1 MPSPSNPNPSNISP
15 TIGDEA
21 AFSEVV
27 RLIAASREKAFQAVN
42 TALIDLYWQIG
53 ATISRKIE
61 AAEWGD
67 GVVDRLAQFI
77 ARTEPGLRGF
87 TRRNLFR
94 MKQFYEAYREDSI
107 VSPLVAQLPWSHHLI
122 ILGQSKRPEER
133 EFYVRLAIRERWSK
147 RELERQFKTALFER
161 AVLSPPKV
169 SPLVTQTYPEALSVF
184 RDAYNVEFLGLPSVH
199 AEADLHRG
207 LLDKLKDF
215 LIELGRDFCFVGSEY
230 PLQVGDRDFALDLL
244 FFHRGLNCLVAI
256 ELKVGR
262 FEPEYLGKLN
272 FYLEA
277 LDRDVRKAH
286 EQPAIGVLLCA
297 SKNDEVVEYA
307 LSRSLSAAL
316 IAEYQTQLPDKKL
329 LQAKLHEFY
338 NQNAPDQP

>member
-1 MPSPSNPNPSNISP
+1 MPTHSNPDSLNLSS
-15 TIGDEA
+15 TAREDES
-21 AFSEVV
+21 FSEVV
-27 RLIAASREKAFQAVN
+27 RLIAASREKALQAVN
-42 TALIDLYWQIG
+42 TALIDLYWQVG
-53 ATISRKIE
+53 ATISRKME

-77 ARTEPGLRGF
+77 GRTEPGLRGF

-94 MKQFYEAYREDSI
+94 MKQFYEAYREDPI

-169 SPLVTQTYPEALSVF
+169 SPLVAQMYPDALSVF

-230 PLQVGDRDFALDLL
+230 PLFAGNEHHVAADYLTQGAFGKEGLRKAVEMRDLL
-244 FFHRGLNCLVAI
+244 VVLRSELIHGEKALVCI
-256 ELKVGR
+256 EA
-262 FEPEYLGKLN
+262 EMPC
-272 FYLEA
+272 
-277 LDRDVRKAH
+277 
-286 EQPAIGVLLCA
+286 I
-297 SKNDEVVEYA
+297 VVCEIPG
-307 LSRSLSAAL
+307 
-316 IAEYQTQLPDKKL
+316 IA
-329 LQAKLHEFY
+329 
-338 NQNAPDQP
+338 

>member
-15 TIGDEA
+15 TIGDEV

-27 RLIAASREKAFQAVN
+27 QLIGAAREKAIQAVN

-67 GVVDRLAQFI
+67 GVVDRLAHFI
-77 ARTEPGLRGF
+77 ARTEHGLRGF

-169 SPLVTQTYPEALSVF
+169 SPA
-184 RDAYNVEFLGLPSVH
+184 
-199 AEADLHRG
+199 
-207 LLDKLKDF
+207 
-215 LIELGRDFCFVGSEY
+215 
-230 PLQVGDRDFALDLL
+230 
-244 FFHRGLNCLVAI
+244 
-256 ELKVGR
+256 
-262 FEPEYLGKLN
+262 
-272 FYLEA
+272 
-277 LDRDVRKAH
+277 
-286 EQPAIGVLLCA
+286 
-297 SKNDEVVEYA
+297 
-307 LSRSLSAAL
+307 
-316 IAEYQTQLPDKKL
+316 
-329 LQAKLHEFY
+329 
-338 NQNAPDQP
+338 